1 MEQLSLFA
9 SPDQDVIADAEY
21 PTSYR
26 IERNGSFV
34 VTANVPGVGRIT
46 SRGRF
51 LWETYQDCRTR
62 IAHALQSRPD
72 AMF

>member
-1 MEQLSLFA
+1 MQLALFGNA
-9 SPDQDVIADAEY
+9 DQDFIADAEY

-34 VTANVPGVGRIT
+34 VTATVPGVGRIT

-51 LWETYQDCRTR
+51 LWETYQDCRAR
-62 IAHALQSRPD
+62 IARALAAAPSS
-72 AMF
+72 MF